1 MMPKVVLKAPP
12 GVGGQIHAS
21 QSGRNY
27 DIAADGTVTVD
38 SSDVRDLIGAG
49 FVVLQQQGDPETVT
63 AAPITSP
70 SPTAHIEGA
79 TALDPAQR
87 EANRRETPADITQQH
102 LDYGGAVPPHGRPLD
117 LGNDPV
123 VNLHKEADA
132 AAVSE
137 AAQRAGA
144 PQAMTSPEANTGNA
158 AQLAATDAQQERA
171 AERAAEGKKSPT
183 NDAAKPS
190 EPTA

>member
-12 GVGGQIHAS
+12 GVGGQIQAS
-21 QSGRNY
+21 RSGRNY
-27 DIAADGTVTVD
+27 TIAPDGTVTVD

-49 FVVLQQQGDPETVT
+49 FVVQQQAGDPDTAT

-70 SPTAHIEGA
+70 SPTAAIEGA

-87 EANRRETPADITQQH
+87 EAGRRESPADITQQH
-102 LDYGGAVPPHGRPLD
+102 QDYGGAVPPHGRPLD
-117 LGNDPV
+117 LGQDPV
-123 VNLHKEADA
+123 VTLHKEADA
-132 AAVSE
+132 AAAAE

-158 AQLAATDAQQERA
+158 TQPAGTEAQQQE
-171 AERAAEGKKSPT
+171 
-183 NDAAKPS
+183 AAKRATKGETKGEPS
-190 EPTA
+190 A